1 MTTYAELVTQIREYT
16 ETDSNVLTTTIIND
30 MIEHAEMRLYRELD
44 LDAYKKNATASLTSG
59 TPFVTLPGS
68 IPTNFSA
75 IRIVTIYSPSGSLGG
90 LTDSERRVL
99 RKKDVSYL
107 SEYWPNRTT
116 TGIPK
121 YYANYDE
128 DSILIAPTPNAAYT
142 IDLEY
147 SALPTGLSS
156 SNTTTWISNNAPTA
170 LLYACLLE
178 AFKFLKGPAD
188 MLATYTAAYTNAVK
202 TLATEQMG
210 QKRKEDYR
218 DGVIRL
224 PIPSEN
230 P

>member
-1 MTTYAELVTQIREYT
+1 MTTYSELVTQIREYT
-16 ETDSNVLTTTIIND
+16 ETDSNELTTTIIND

-68 IPTNFSA
+68 TPSNFSA
-75 IRIVTIYSPSGSLGG
+75 IRCVTIYSPSSSLGG

-128 DSILIAPTPNAAYT
+128 DSIMIAPTPNAAYT
-142 IDLEY
+142 IDIEY
-147 SALPTGLSS
+147 TTLPTGLSS
-156 SNTTTWISNNAPTA
+156 SNTTTWVSNNAPTA

-188 MLATYTAAYTNAVK
+188 MLAMYEQSYKNAVG

-210 QKRKEDYR
+210 QKRREDYR

-224 PIPSEN
+224 PVPSEN